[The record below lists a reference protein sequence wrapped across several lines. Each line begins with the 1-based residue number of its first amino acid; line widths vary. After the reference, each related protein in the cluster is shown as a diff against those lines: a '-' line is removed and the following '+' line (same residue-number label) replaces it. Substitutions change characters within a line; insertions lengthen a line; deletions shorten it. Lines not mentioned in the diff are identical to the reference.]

1 MSSYGQLKRDAE
13 IYLPVGTILSWTTGT
28 VPDGF
33 FLCDGSAKSRTDYAE
48 LFAIISTDYGV
59 GDGSSTF
66 NLPNLV
72 GKQVVYDDSNTTL
85 AGNAGAASATINTNI
100 NTGSANIV
108 SNISGAT
115 GSTSL
120 TPNQLPSHSHTMF
133 SSTIANIG
141 ASELSSANATVAY
154 KNGQAGAS
162 PTDFKYTMKAS
173 VPSSLAPSRGKTG
186 NAFNAPANTG
196 SGHTHNTGNL
206 AVTSNYGGT
215 INATTNNV
223 SSLLFSSVVLNAI
236 IKF

>member
-33 FLCDGSAKSRTDYAE
+33 FLCDGSAKSRTDYAQ

-85 AGNAGAASATINTNI
+85 AGNAGAASANITTNI
-100 NTGSANIV
+100 NTSSANIV
-108 SNISGAT
+108 SNITGAT
-115 GSTSL
+115 GNHPL
-120 TPNQLPSHSHTMF
+120 TANELPSHSHTMF
-133 SSTIANIG
+133 SSTA
-141 ASELSSANATVAY
+141 ASINAADISSANVTVAY
-154 KNGQAGAS
+154 RRGPGGQP
-162 PTDFKYTMKAS
+162 PTDFKYAMA
-173 VPSSLAPSRGKTG
+173 PSSPTSLTPSRGKTG
-186 NAFNAPANTG
+186 NAFNAPSSGT
-196 SGHTHNTGNL
+196 GHTHNAGSL

>member
-1 MSSYGQLKRDAE
+1 MSKYGELKNF
-13 IYLPVGTILSWTTGT
+13 LPVGTILSWTTGT

-33 FLCDGSAKSRTDYAE
+33 FLCDGSAKSRTDYAR

-72 GKQVVYDDSNTTL
+72 GKQVVYDDGNTTL
-85 AGNAGAASATINTNI
+85 AGNAGAASANINTSI

-115 GSTSL
+115 GSTAL
-120 TPNQLPSHSHTMF
+120 TPNQLPSHHHTMF
-133 SSTIANIG
+133 SSTIAGRNSAEIT
-141 ASELSSANATVAY
+141 SSNATVAY
-154 KNGQAGAS
+154 RMGIAGDS
-162 PTDFKYTMKAS
+162 PSDFKYGMR
-173 VPSSLAPSRGKTG
+173 PSSPSNLTPSRGRTG
-186 NAFNAPANTG
+186 NAFNAPSNTG
-196 SGHTHNTGNL
+196 SGHTHNAGNL
-206 AVTSNYGGT
+206 SVTSNYGGT

>member
-1 MSSYGQLKRDAE
+1 MSKYGELKNF
-13 IYLPVGTILSWTTGT
+13 LPVGTILSWTTGT

-33 FLCDGSAKSRTDYAE
+33 FLCDGSAKSRTNYAE

-72 GKQVVYDDSNTTL
+72 GKQVVYDDGNTTL
-85 AGNAGAASATINTNI
+85 AGNAGAASASITTNI

-115 GSTSL
+115 GNTPL

-133 SSTIANIG
+133 SSTIASRNSG
-141 ASELSSANATVAY
+141 DLSSANATVAY
-154 KNGQAGAS
+154 RMGIPGEGPS
-162 PTDFKYTMKAS
+162 DFKYGMRPS
-173 VPSSLAPSRGKTG
+173 VPTSLVPSRGKTG